1 MSVPERGDMTQDGEA
16 EYNDWLAKAQE
27 ELPPMIR
34 GSACVM
40 SLVPGGD
47 PDAKFAVELGM
58 SIMLD
63 KPIIAIAEPGADLP
77 KKLLAV
83 ADKVLYI
90 KNLRTPGARKQMELA
105 WRDLLG
111 DDDDDAEG

>member
-1 MSVPERGDMTQDGEA
+1 MTQDDGEA
-16 EYNDWLAKAQE
+16 EYNNWLAEAQE
-27 ELPPMIR
+27 KLPPMIR

-40 SLVPGGD
+40 SLVPKGD
-47 PDAKFAVELGM
+47 PDAKFSVELGM

-63 KPIIAIAEPGADLP
+63 KPIIAIVEPGMIVP

-90 KNLRTPGARKQMELA
+90 KDLRTPGARKQMELA
-105 WRDLLG
+105 WRDLIG
-111 DDDDDAEG
+111 EDDDDDED